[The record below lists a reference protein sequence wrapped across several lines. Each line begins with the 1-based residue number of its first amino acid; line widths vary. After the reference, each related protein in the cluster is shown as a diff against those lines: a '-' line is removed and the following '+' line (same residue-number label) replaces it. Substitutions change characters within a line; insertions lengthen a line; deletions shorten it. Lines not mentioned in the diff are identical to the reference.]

1 MVRAADGVRLA
12 AVAAGAGGRGVV
24 LIPELGQ
31 RGKCGWWDFAAYLA
45 ARGYR
50 VLLFDH
56 RCTGESACPSG
67 PAGSDLMSDIRGAV
81 TLLRQEGAAR
91 IALVGASQGG
101 SEALIAAKAPPR
113 GVTGV
118 VALSA
123 DELAVSLASPPYP
136 ATALAAARH
145 LRLPVLFAVAS
156 SDPYVSV
163 RETRQLR
170 AAAGSRGK
178 RLVLLRAG
186 AGHVWDLVSPMLPG
200 GRRPA
205 FSRTVLAF
213 LHGVT
218 S

>member
-1 MVRAADGVRLA
+1 VRAADGVRLA
-12 AVAAGAGGRGVV
+12 AATTGAGERGVV
-24 LIPELGQ
+24 LIPELGR

-56 RCTGESACPSG
+56 RCTGESACAPG
-67 PAGSDLMSDIRGAV
+67 PAGGGLMSDIRGAV
-81 TLLRQEGAAR
+81 AGLRQQGAAR

-101 SEALIAAKAPPR
+101 SEALIAATAPPR
-113 GVTGV
+113 GVTGI

-123 DELAVSLASPPYP
+123 DELTFSLARPPYP
-136 ATALAAARH
+136 VTARAAVRR
-145 LRLPVLFAVAS
+145 LRLPVLFAVAA

-163 RETRQLR
+163 RQTRHLL
-170 AAAGSRGK
+170 AAAGSRSK
-178 RLVLLRAG
+178 RLIVLGAG
-186 AGHVWDLVSPMLPG
+186 AGHGWDLVSPLLPG

-205 FSRTVLAF
+205 VSRTVLAF
-213 LHGVT
+213 LRGVT